1 MTDKPTKE
9 QLLAEL
15 AATYQQ
21 RQQRQQEFDRQ
32 QKELFE
38 QETALV
44 AALREADTTWQ
55 VIADTIGRQKSNT
68 ITTYRPHLEETSTR
82 TVRVKPPAA

>member
-1 MTDKPTKE
+1 MTDKPTKDK
-9 QLLAEL
+9 LLTEL
-15 AATYQQ
+15 AATYRQ
-21 RQQRQQEFDRQ
+21 RQELDRQ
-32 QKELFE
+32 QKELFDK
-38 QETALV
+38 ETALV

-68 ITTYRPHLEETSTR
+68 ITTYRPLIEETRTR